1 MIKKESA
8 IYRVIKFKRGT
19 NMDLT
24 SVIRNEVIFLNQS
37 FDSTDELFSFIGKE
51 TNTLGLAK
59 DTFESAL
66 KEREAT
72 YPTGLQLEKIGVAI
86 PHSDAEHII
95 EEFISVVTV
104 EEPVT
109 FKSMEDANKTVEASI
124 VFVLGLKKAEDQ
136 LATLQAIMQV
146 IQDQEVLDSLLEAK
160 NNDEVLEILNKG
172 E

>member
-1 MIKKESA
+1 
-8 IYRVIKFKRGT
+8 
-19 NMDLT
+19 MDLT

-86 PHSDAEHII
+86 PLSYAEHII
-95 EEFISVVTV
+95 
-104 EEPVT
+104 
-109 FKSMEDANKTVEASI
+109 
-124 VFVLGLKKAEDQ
+124 Q
-136 LATLQAIMQV
+136 LIHF
-146 IQDQEVLDSLLEAK
+146 SCYS
-160 NNDEVLEILNKG
+160 
-172 E
+172 